1 MHWSCLNSSYFKKIK
16 PWYSNFV
23 PSGFSHS
30 LRSSKIHA
38 FRWSSRFE
46 FIHRDGYPIDANGF
60 SSVYSKFCSKYPP
73 GTSVMST
80 YETAFSAGKSLS
92 PEMLTYHRTHLWI
105 SPEDFLKIP
114 EVGTQISSQAS
125 SVPPDIPSQPPSNP
139 LFSKSWKI
147 NMKIE
152 EKKKNQGRKLDWLFL
167 QPLKTASFEIC
178 MKFCF
183 ISYFMPL
190 DLPSHWE
197 SASNQSFPLRKVRIA
212 FQT

>member
-60 SSVYSKFCSKYPP
+60 SSVYSCSKYPP

-105 SPEDFLKIP
+105 SPEDFLKIH

-152 EKKKNQGRKLDWLFL
+152 EKKKKIREESWIG
-167 QPLKTASFEIC
+167 C
-178 MKFCF
+178 
-183 ISYFMPL
+183 SYSP
-190 DLPSHWE
+190 
-197 SASNQSFPLRKVRIA
+197 
-212 FQT
+212 